1 MSRDQR
7 VPAADRE
14 ADVEDERAGRVRR
27 KRLSWAHRLGLAVA
41 VVAFVSLALAR
52 AVQDGVCCADDA
64 LFAVAAKDLARGH
77 GYTQGGLERER
88 AYFGLGPTP
97 ISVGPV
103 LVLPVAAA
111 IRALGNR
118 HWVPGVVSVA
128 LWCAL
133 LLFVL
138 RSLRPFGDAGRRHL
152 AMALF
157 LLLCFSFSVW
167 HFEQWYAMLGEVHA
181 SLLTWLAV
189 AVWAG
194 RPRHRRNL
202 GIASVLIG
210 LAGQAKLVAVF
221 CLPAFLCGVV
231 MARGLRGRARLARAG
246 RDVAASV
253 SCALLPAVLFQG
265 YQLLDLGPRQYL
277 AENRRWLAFALAFGT
292 SEEASPGVLARVAAY
307 CRQASERFG
316 VGPLELLLLSTVA
329 LVIVTRRGR
338 VRLRL
343 LTLVLFGGILTHV
356 AWWLF
361 VSKGWPR
368 HLFIA
373 LVLSV
378 ALAVLPLLALRRPA
392 TVIAYVLLLLVCVLL
407 NRGRLAH
414 PLRSGAGGWFTP
426 SRATENA
433 LAVAARVDAA
443 PAGMTV
449 FGQWWATNADLE
461 YLSADVGRYRTLPR
475 GPSPGLPAHY
485 AVAFNSRFRVVP
497 DPGFDGWLAGC
508 RREDADRAPY
518 ELFWCGGAAEPSP
531 AAR

>member
-1 MSRDQR
+1 
-7 VPAADRE
+7 
-14 ADVEDERAGRVRR
+14 
-27 KRLSWAHRLGLAVA
+27 LTWAFRLGLAVA
-41 VVAFVSLALAR
+41 AGSLVTLAVAR

-64 LFAVAAKDLARGH
+64 LFAVAAKDLARGY
-77 GYTQGGLERER
+77 GYTHGGLERER
-88 AYFGLGPTP
+88 AFFGLGPAP

-118 HWVPGVVSVA
+118 HWVPGVVCVVFWSV
-128 LWCAL
+128 L
-133 LLFVL
+133 VL
-138 RSLRPFGDAGRRHL
+138 AVLQSLRPFGGAGRRHL
-152 AMALF
+152 AMAFF
-157 LLLCFSFSVW
+157 LVLCFSFSVW

-189 AVWAG
+189 AVWAS
-194 RPRHRRNL
+194 RPRRRRNL
-202 GIASVLIG
+202 GVASVLIG

-221 CLPAFLCGVV
+221 CLPALLGGVV
-231 MARGLRGRARLARAG
+231 VARGLRGRARVARAG

-253 SCALLPAVLFQG
+253 SFSLLPAVLFQG

-277 AENRRWLAFALAFGT
+277 AENRRWLAFALAHGT
-292 SEEASPGVLARVAAY
+292 SEEASTGVLARVAAY

-329 LVIVTRRGR
+329 LVIVARRGR

-343 LTLVLFGGILTHV
+343 LALVLYGGILTHV

-373 LVLSV
+373 LLLSV
-378 ALAVLPLLALRRPA
+378 AIAVLPLLALRRPA
-392 TVIAYVLLLLVCVLL
+392 TMIAYGLLLLACVLP

-426 SRATENA
+426 SRATVNA
-433 LAVAARVDAA
+433 LAVAARVDAL
-443 PAGMTV
+443 PAGMPV

-461 YLSADVGRYRTLPR
+461 YLSADVGRHRTLPR
-475 GPSPGLPAHY
+475 GPSPGRPPHY
-485 AVAFNSRFRVVP
+485 AVAFNSRFRAVP
-497 DPGFDGWLAGC
+497 DPRFDGWLAGC
-508 RREDADRAPY
+508 RRDDADRAPY

-531 AAR
+531 ATR